1 MRHPRLTLAS
11 AVHPPLVAVAHGSKD
26 PRAAATVSELLG
38 VVASRA
44 ADATGGGVDVR
55 AAFLD
60 HCAPSLAQV
69 LGALDGDTVG
79 DGGRGRRPRAKARAA
94 VGGLRSDGAQRRSD
108 EGADSGLERA
118 VGRGPE
124 RSGKTQCIVVPLL
137 LTAAY
142 HSKSDIPAQLAAALG
157 AADRGTALDVRCADT
172 LGPHPLLL
180 AALERRLREAGV
192 AIDSAA
198 DRARTAV
205 VLAAAGSSDPAANAT
220 IGELAAG
227 WQRDRGWRAVVPAY
241 ASAAGPSP
249 AQAVAGLARAGGP
262 VVVATYLLAP
272 GYFADKIRA
281 ASAEAGASAVS
292 GVLGAAPEVADVVLA
307 RYRAAA
313 LAAGAADEGLCDRLL
328 PDSGYSGRAVAT
340 RRLGP
345 VSKVLHTGKPTWNG
359 CYGACAAPRITLR
372 GRLMRPERADR
383 PREEGNAH
391 LARRRVSSRGYVG
404 RVG

>member
-1 MRHPRLTLAS
+1 MRHPRLTLTS
-11 AVHPPLVAVAHGSKD
+11 AGYPPLVAVAHGSKD

-38 VVASRA
+38 AVAARA
-44 ADATGGGVDVR
+44 ADAGAVPVDVR

-60 HCAPSLAQV
+60 HCAPSLPQV
-69 LGALDGDTVG
+69 LGALGGDDAGRDDHGAPLV
-79 DGGRGRRPRAKARAA
+79 GGRAR
-94 VGGLRSDGAQRRSD
+94 S
-108 EGADSGLERA
+108 
-118 VGRGPE
+118 
-124 RSGKTQCIVVPLL
+124 CIVVPLL

-142 HSKSDIPAQLAAALG
+142 HSKSDIPAQLAAATR
-157 AADRGTALDVRCADT
+157 AAAGGNAAALDVRCTDT

-180 AALERRLREAGV
+180 AALDRRLREAGV
-192 AIDSAA
+192 GVDSDA

-220 IGELAAG
+220 IADLAAG
-227 WQRDRGWRAVVPAY
+227 WRRDRGWRAVVPAY

-249 AQAVAGLARAGGP
+249 AEAVANLDPTEGP

-281 ASAEAGASAVS
+281 GAVSAGASAVS

-313 LAAGAADEGLCDRLL
+313 APADDRADARQCDRLW
-328 PDSGYSGRAVAT
+328 PDSGYSDRAVAT

-372 GRLMRPERADR
+372 GRLMRPERADG

>member
-11 AVHPPLVAVAHGSKD
+11 ADRPPLVAVAHGSKD

-38 VVASRA
+38 VVASRTA
-44 ADATGGGVDVR
+44 GATGGGADVDVR

-60 HCAPSLAQV
+60 HCAPSLPQV
-69 LGALDGDTVG
+69 LGALGNGDSGVG
-79 DGGRGRRPRAKARAA
+79 VGGVLDGGRAR
-94 VGGLRSDGAQRRSD
+94 S
-108 EGADSGLERA
+108 
-118 VGRGPE
+118 
-124 RSGKTQCIVVPLL
+124 CIVVPLL

-142 HSKSDIPAQLAAALG
+142 HSKSDIPAQLAAASSV
-157 AADRGTALDVRCADT
+157 ADGGPALDVRCADT

-192 AIDSAA
+192 ALDLAA

-220 IGELAAG
+220 IADLAAD

-241 ASAAGPSP
+241 ASAAGPTP
-249 AQAVAGLARAGGP
+249 AQAVADVDTGQGP

-281 ASAEAGASAVS
+281 ASAEAGASVVS

-313 LAAGAADEGLCDRLL
+313 AALAVGGAGARLCDRLL

-372 GRLMRPERADR
+372 GRLMRPEGADG

>member
-11 AVHPPLVAVAHGSKD
+11 AAGHPPLVAVAHGSKD
-26 PRAAATVSELLG
+26 PRAAATVSDLLG
-38 VVASRA
+38 VVAARA
-44 ADATGGGVDVR
+44 AEASGGTVDVR

-60 HCAPSLAQV
+60 HCAPSLPQALSA
-69 LGALDGDTVG
+69 LG
-79 DGGRGRRPRAKARAA
+79 GGRARPPRAKARAA

-118 VGRGPE
+118 AA
-124 RSGKTQCIVVPLL
+124 SGKTLCVVVPLL

-142 HSKSDIPAQLAAALG
+142 HSKSDIPAQLAAATG
-157 AADRGTALDVRCADT
+157 AAGGGPAVDVRCADT

-180 AALERRLREAGV
+180 AAMERRLREAGV
-192 AIDSAA
+192 ALDSAA

-220 IGELAAG
+220 IAELAAG
-227 WQRDRGWRAVVPAY
+227 WQRDRGWRAVAPAY

-249 AQAVAGLARAGGP
+249 AEAVAAVADACASRGP

-281 ASAEAGASAVS
+281 GAVAAGAAAVS

-313 LAAGAADEGLCDRLL
+313 ADGWADARQCDRLW
-328 PDSGYSGRAVAT
+328 PESGYSDRAVAT

-359 CYGACAAPRITLR
+359 CYGASAAPRITLR
-372 GRLMRPERADR
+372 GRLMRPDRADG

>member
-1 MRHPRLTLAS
+1 MRYPRLTWAS
-11 AVHPPLVAVAHGSKD
+11 AGHPPLVAVAHGSKD
-26 PRAAATVSELLG
+26 PRAAATVSDLLG
-38 VVASRA
+38 VVAARA
-44 ADATGGGVDVR
+44 ADTGGGVDVR

-60 HCAPSLAQV
+60 HCAPSLPQV
-69 LGALDGDTVG
+69 LGALGGDNDGRDG
-79 DGGRGRRPRAKARAA
+79 HGAKLDGGRAR
-94 VGGLRSDGAQRRSD
+94 S
-108 EGADSGLERA
+108 
-118 VGRGPE
+118 
-124 RSGKTQCIVVPLL
+124 CIVVPLL

-142 HSKSDIPAQLAAALG
+142 HSKSDIPAQLAAATG
-157 AADRGTALDVRCADT
+157 AGADGRASALDVRCTDT

-192 AIDSAA
+192 GVDSAA

-220 IGELAAG
+220 IADLAAA
-227 WQRDRGWRAVVPAY
+227 WRRDRGCRAVVPAY

-249 AQAVAGLARAGGP
+249 AEAVADLDPAAGP

-281 ASAEAGASAVS
+281 GAVAAGASAVS

-313 LAAGAADEGLCDRLL
+313 TADDRADARLCDRLW
-328 PDSGYSGRAVAT
+328 PDSGYSDRAVAT

-372 GRLMRPERADR
+372 GRLMRPERADG